1 MITLAKNDAGRWA
14 QAVMMLLWFLIFQ
27 LSVGPIVYAIVGE
40 VSSTRLRGLTVG
52 LARNAYN
59 ILGIPTGVLL
69 TYQMNPSGLNWG
81 GYTGLFWA
89 GAAFLVSIW
98 VFFRLPETKG

>member
-1 MITLAKNDAGRWA
+1 MLTLAESQGAQWA

-40 VSSTRLRGLTVG
+40 ASSTRLRGFTVG

-69 TYQMNPSGLNWG
+69 TYQMNPSG
-81 GYTGLFWA
+81 
-89 GAAFLVSIW
+89 VSL
-98 VFFRLPETKG
+98 R